1 MQKNVVSKNDC
12 RNAGKARND
21 EMDGDGGV
29 GEAVVREER
38 IDAELRV
45 RRDRDAEDGGDDEAR
60 ELSQDH
66 GGVGD
71 QRG

>member
-1 MQKNVVSKNDC
+1 
-12 RNAGKARND
+12 
-21 EMDGDGGV
+21 MDGDGGV

-66 GGVGD
+66 DGVGD